1 MRETNKLLEVAAR
14 KHNDWVQMA
23 KSFKLSD
30 NDANELVQ
38 EMYIAIDK
46 YVKDV
51 DDVMYNE
58 NEINTFYIY
67 TTLRNL
73 FWQKRHK
80 GNTGTKTP
88 KIVYENELID
98 SKIEQEKA
106 MYQQYL
112 LREQIADTSN
122 ESEELDLD
130 IHNMIVGVDEKVSEW
145 NWYNRKIFYLYFW
158 LGIPMRRLSKSTT
171 ISLSSIFNTI
181 SNSRKILTKELG
193 TKWKN
198 YKTTL

>member
-1 MRETNKLLEVAAR
+1 MEVNNRLLEVAAK

-23 KSFKLSD
+23 KSFKLSS

-73 FWQKRHK
+73 FWQKKHK
-80 GNTGTKTP
+80 GNGQAKIP
-88 KIVYENELID
+88 KILYENELIN
-98 SKIEQEKA
+98 SKFEQEKA

-112 LREQIADTSN
+112 LRDEIADIDVDF
-122 ESEELDLD
+122 EEV
-130 IHNMIVGVDEKVSEW
+130 NPSVYEMIVDVDKKVSEW
-145 NWYNRKIFYLYFW
+145 NWYNRKIFHLYFW
-158 LGIPMRRLSKSTT
+158 LGIPMRRLSSATT
-171 ISLSSIFNTI
+171 ISLSSIFN
-181 SNSRKILTKELG
+181 
-193 TKWKN
+193 
-198 YKTTL
+198 

>member
-1 MRETNKLLEVAAR
+1 
-14 KHNDWVQMA
+14 MA

-46 YVKDV
+46 YVKNI

-58 NEINTFYIY
+58 EEINTFYIY

-73 FWQKRHK
+73 FWQKKHK
-80 GNTGTKTP
+80 GNSGVKTP
-88 KIVYENELID
+88 NIVYENELID
-98 SKIEQEKA
+98 SSIEQEKA
-106 MYQQYL
+106 MYKQYL
-112 LREQIADTSN
+112 NRNEIADVEFNNSDF
-122 ESEELDLD
+122 EVYDMMVDLD
-130 IHNMIVGVDEKVSEW
+130 NKVDEW
-145 NWYNRKIFYLYFW
+145 NWYNRKIFHLYFW

-181 SNSRKILTKELG
+181 SNLRGILTKEIG
-193 TKWKN
+193 KKWKN
-198 YKTTL
+198 YKNTM